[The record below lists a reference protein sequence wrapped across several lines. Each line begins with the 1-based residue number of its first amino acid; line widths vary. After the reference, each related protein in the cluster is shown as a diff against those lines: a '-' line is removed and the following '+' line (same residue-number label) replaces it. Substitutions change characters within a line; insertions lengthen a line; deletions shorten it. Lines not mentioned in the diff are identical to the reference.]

1 MKFHWVGVDVKDRN
15 AKKLCIELE
24 YDLQSKITKF
34 LMKRLEDEC
43 QGDFSA
49 FEFDVD
55 PFQAQILIRENTPA
69 LWAEVIR
76 EDFEKRINLSF
87 FKEHP
92 KLGRFKNESS
102 RSLYP
107 RPA

>member
-1 MKFHWVGVDVKDRN
+1 MKFHWVGMDPKDRN

-43 QGDFSA
+43 QGDFAA
-49 FEFDVD
+49 FEFNID
-55 PFQAQILIRENTPA
+55 PKKRRIEIGENTPSN
-69 LWAEVIR
+69 WAEMIR
-76 EDFEKRINLSF
+76 EDFDIRINKAY

-102 RSLYP
+102 RNLYP
-107 RPA
+107 RSA